1 MATVSEPVEVTAP
14 PAFRR
19 DHLAHAWIGVKALS
33 DAGDALWTIALAWTA
48 VQVASPAVAGL
59 IVAAGTV
66 PRAVILLF
74 GGVIADRA
82 DARRIMLAFNVLR
95 VGVLVAVAVWVLTTP
110 PSVAVLLLAAIAFG
124 VCDAFYEPSAGTIAR
139 QLVRAAD
146 LPAYGAAAQTASRLG
161 TMGGAAIG
169 GFVVAHA
176 GLAASASVNAL
187 TFTVV
192 VAFIAIWLR
201 PRFRLARAE
210 KESALRGIA
219 RGFTHLSVNPT
230 TRTLVIALSGL
241 NLAVGPAIGLGLAL
255 RAHDEGW
262 GAQAVGLFE
271 ALLGVGAA
279 LGSVS
284 VAKWRPRHEA
294 RAGFRGAGS
303 ARGRHRGARV
313 RSGLDR
319 RCSRVR
325 DRCDRGIR
333 LGAAQR
339 HLLSDRRHGLPRP
352 DGRAHAPRRRLS
364 DAARDGRLR
373 RSRIGND
380 RRGAVRTLRGRDD
393 GPDDPAVEEPDVPH
407 PVLESPALRGRNKK
421 ASGEPEAFSVV

>member
-1 MATVSEPVEVTAP
+1 MSAVSDPEEIVAP
-14 PAFRR
+14 PPFRR
-19 DHLAHAWIGVKALS
+19 DRLVHAWIGVKALS

-82 DARRIMLAFNVLR
+82 DPRRIMLAFNVLR
-95 VGVLVAVAVWVLTTP
+95 VGVLVAVALWVLATP
-110 PSVAVLLLAAIAFG
+110 PTVSVLLFAAIAFG

-146 LPAYGAAAQTASRLG
+146 LPSYGAAAQTASRLG

-169 GFVVAHA
+169 GFIVAHA
-176 GLAASASVNAL
+176 GLAGSASVNAL
-187 TFTVV
+187 TFTLV

-219 RGFTHLSVNPT
+219 RGFAHLAENPT

-241 NLAVGPAIGLGLAL
+241 NLAVGPAIGIGLAL
-255 RAHDEGW
+255 RAHAAGW

-271 ALLGVGAA
+271 ALLGLGAA
-279 LGSVS
+279 LGAIS
-284 VAKWRPRHEA
+284 VAKWRPSHEA
-294 RAGFRGAGS
+294 RGGFRALVLQGAGIIALGIGPAWSVAVAAFVIGATAGYASVLLSATFSATVDTAYLGRMSSLTRLGDDCLMPLAMAGFGALASSTALWVPFALFG
-303 ARGRHRGARV
+303 GAMMALMILPLSNRAF
-313 RSGLDR
+313 RS
-319 RCSRVR
+319 
-325 DRCDRGIR
+325 
-333 LGAAQR
+333 
-339 HLLSDRRHGLPRP
+339 LS
-352 DGRAHAPRRRLS
+352 
-364 DAARDGRLR
+364 LR
-373 RSRIGND
+373 
-380 RRGAVRTLRGRDD
+380 
-393 GPDDPAVEEPDVPH
+393 PAV
-407 PVLESPALRGRNKK
+407 
-421 ASGEPEAFSVV
+421 

>member
-1 MATVSEPVEVTAP
+1 MSAVSDPEEIVTP
-14 PAFRR
+14 PPFRR
-19 DHLAHAWIGVKALS
+19 DRLVHAWIGVKALS

-82 DARRIMLAFNVLR
+82 DPRRIMLAFNVLR
-95 VGVLVAVAVWVLTTP
+95 VGVLVAVALWVLATP
-110 PSVAVLLLAAIAFG
+110 PTVAVLLFAAIAFG

-146 LPAYGAAAQTASRLG
+146 LPSYGAAAQTASRLG

-169 GFVVAHA
+169 GFIVAHA
-176 GLAASASVNAL
+176 GLAGSASVNAL
-187 TFTVV
+187 TFTLV

-219 RGFTHLSVNPT
+219 RGFAHLAENPT

-241 NLAVGPAIGLGLAL
+241 NLAIGPAIGIGLAL
-255 RAHDEGW
+255 RAHAEGW

-271 ALLGVGAA
+271 ALLGLGAA
-279 LGSVS
+279 LGAIS
-284 VAKWRPRHEA
+284 VAKWRPSHEA
-294 RAGFRGAGS
+294 RGGFRALVLQGAGIIALGIGPAWSVAVAAFVIGATAGYASVLLSATFSATVDTAYLGRMSSLTRLGDDCLMPLAMAGFGALASSTALWVPFALFG
-303 ARGRHRGARV
+303 GAMMALMILPLSNRAF
-313 RSGLDR
+313 RSLSLR
-319 RCSRVR
+319 P
-325 DRCDRGIR
+325 
-333 LGAAQR
+333 GA
-339 HLLSDRRHGLPRP
+339 
-352 DGRAHAPRRRLS
+352 
-364 DAARDGRLR
+364 
-373 RSRIGND
+373 
-380 RRGAVRTLRGRDD
+380 
-393 GPDDPAVEEPDVPH
+393 
-407 PVLESPALRGRNKK
+407 
-421 ASGEPEAFSVV
+421 